1 LFVEDI
7 SGTVSQILLSVD
19 TVNQLTIDV
28 DNLEGTSQQ
37 FNGLL
42 VQDRVTRDRSG
53 QILILVLFWEIFIF
67 AQIGNCFQLFVF
79 QNINITNIK
88 SNRTVNQIQRCNTTN

>member
-53 QILILVLFWEIFIF
+53 QILIFVLFWEIFIF
-67 AQIGNCFQLFVF
+67 AQIRNSFQLFVF
-79 QNINITNIK
+79 QSINITNIK
-88 SNRTVNQIQRCNTTN
+88 SNRTVN